1 MRSNN
6 LTVKRIMGKLARNQR
21 LTHNEELFYLIEVLY
36 FSEEKAEQLLSSQGF
51 QAKKLRMHSP
61 KFATAA

>member
-6 LTVKRIMGKLARNQR
+6 LTVKKIMAKLSRNQR
-21 LTHNEELFYLIEVLY
+21 LTHHEELFYLIEVLY

>member
-6 LTVKRIMGKLARNQR
+6 LTVKKIVAKLARNQR
-21 LTHNEELFYLIEVLY
+21 LTHNEELIYLIEVLY